1 MVVEYSK
8 DEVVEMLQDGMVDL
22 SFTKVKDGGV
32 REMKATLDFD
42 LIPEENVPKSGKS
55 VDQSVGGNE
64 TVRVFDLVIKE
75 WRSFRMDSLLTFMPI
90 E

>member
-8 DEVVEMLQDGMVDL
+8 DEVIEMLQDGMVGL

-32 REMKATLDFD
+32 REMTATLDFD